1 MRDLYPHR
9 RMLRAR
15 SCNMAA
21 LHCSQSAF
29 AGRSVVAITR
39 SAPRPVAQA
48 RSGVVVR
55 AEGAFGERGH
65 WFPGAPASAPHTSAH
80 PPDTSAQCRDHA

>member
-1 MRDLYPHR
+1 MHDLYPHR
-9 RMLRAR
+9 WMLRAR

-29 AGRSVVAITR
+29 AAGCSVVAGTR

-65 WFPGAPASAPHTSAH
+65 WFPGAHAFAPRIDPKSL
-80 PPDTSAQCRDHA
+80 PLW